1 MKGNS
6 IFRIN
11 FKALNLGVFRTPRR
25 LQDGRTLLGNIK
37 MDSGHAVHVLAL
49 RFMIMIIQMVF
60 PYVRFL

>member
-37 MDSGHAVHVLAL
+37 MDSGHAVLAL
-49 RFMIMIIQMVF
+49 RLMIMIIQMVF
-60 PYVRFL
+60 PFVRFL